1 MGREVN
7 IAAKIRATIR
17 GRLAGAADYIDG
29 ALDWLPWRK
38 RLSFGRRGENLAA
51 RHLRRRG
58 YRILVRNFRA
68 AGAEIDLV
76 AMERETL
83 VFVEVKARQG
93 PSMGEPAEAVDARK
107 RERIRRAAEVYASV
121 RRVENPIRFDVVA
134 ISGIGR
140 ARKLELLK
148 DAF

>member
-1 MGREVN
+1 MCRLAGQMGREVN
-7 IAAKIRATIR
+7 IGAKIWAKIR
-17 GRLAGAADYIDG
+17 GGLAGTADYIDG

-38 RLSFGRRGENLAA
+38 RLPYGRRGENLAA

-76 AMERETL
+76 AMVRETL

-93 PSMGEPAEAVDARK
+93 TSMGEPAQAVGERK
-107 RERIRRAAEVYASV
+107 RERILRAAAVYAAFP
-121 RRVENPIRFDVVA
+121 RLDNPIPF
-134 ISGIGR
+134 
-140 ARKLELLK
+140 
-148 DAF
+148 

>member
-7 IAAKIRATIR
+7 IGAKIWAKIR
-17 GRLAGAADYIDG
+17 GGLAGAADYIDG

-58 YRILVRNFRA
+58 YRILVRNFCA

-93 PSMGEPAEAVDARK
+93 TSMGEPAEAVDEHK
-107 RERIRRAAEVYASV
+107 CERIRRAAEVYASV

-134 ISGIGR
+134 IIGIGR